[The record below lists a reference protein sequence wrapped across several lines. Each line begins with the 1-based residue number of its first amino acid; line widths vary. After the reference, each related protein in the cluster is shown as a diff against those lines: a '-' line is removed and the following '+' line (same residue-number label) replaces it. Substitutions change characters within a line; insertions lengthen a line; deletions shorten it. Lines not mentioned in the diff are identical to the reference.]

1 MKEHPYQQA
10 LQFLNFEDVPFPDL
24 PEAIGAGVNQLLI
37 RFPDHEEQIIHDLPE
52 IVRLIYLISE
62 TESIIANDGLL
73 TVFINYD
80 RNQIDRFETAIE
92 QTGHKTYISLFKKA
106 RSLAESKYTLKA
118 GISMADDLPEADIE
132 EFFGLKLI
140 DRIEALEEKL
150 IDLQSSGKYWDHIH
164 AIYTASPK
172 K

>member
-1 MKEHPYQQA
+1 
-10 LQFLNFEDVPFPDL
+10 
-24 PEAIGAGVNQLLI
+24 
-37 RFPDHEEQIIHDLPE
+37 
-52 IVRLIYLISE
+52 
-62 TESIIANDGLL
+62 
-73 TVFINYD
+73 
-80 RNQIDRFETAIE
+80 
-92 QTGHKTYISLFKKA
+92 
-106 RSLAESKYTLKA
+106 
-118 GISMADDLPEADIE
+118 MADDLPEADIE